1 MRNNLRYFIGGVTVV
16 VILIAVVGFMNYNS
30 EKSGYIKLSKVYE
43 EFELT
48 KEYDK
53 QMKDI
58 QFKRKY
64 LLDSLQMDI
73 ARSDSSGDKPTI
85 LLQRKQAFYGLSQ
98 QFEEDNDRLVK
109 SMNEQ
114 IWKQIN
120 QYLQEYGKERSY
132 TYIYGADGS
141 GQLMYA
147 ADAKDITSDVTLY
160 INTKYKGK

>member
-1 MRNNLRYFIGGVTVV
+1 MKYFVAGILVV
-16 VILIAVVGFMNYNS
+16 VVLVAIVGFVSYSS
-30 EKSGYIKLSKVYE
+30 EKSGYVKLSKVYE

-73 ARSDSSGDKPTI
+73 TRSDSSSDNPTVLI
-85 LLQRKQAFYGLSQ
+85 QRKQAFYGLSQ

-120 QYLQEYGKERSY
+120 QYLQEYGKEKSY

-147 ADAKDITSDVTLY
+147 AEAKDITTDVSLY
-160 INTKYKGK
+160 INAKYKGK